1 MKALYSY
8 EAQGDDE
15 LSLREGATY
24 ELTPNGE
31 NAGDG
36 WWEGVDSSGK
46 KVGLVYRLFA
56 STLADAA

>member
-1 MKALYSY
+1 MK
-8 EAQGDDE
+8 
-15 LSLREGATY
+15 EGVTY

-46 KVGLVYRLFA
+46 KVSPPKGLVA
-56 STLADAA
+56 I